1 MGQRRQAREL
11 ALQFLFQHDFHGQ
24 RLDDEA
30 VARDWLVFC
39 RHFQSGIQSADYAR
53 SLAFG
58 ICHHR
63 REIDALLTDHARNWR
78 LERMTLVDRN
88 ILRLAVYELRFG
100 GEVPD
105 RVAINEA
112 LEIARRY
119 GTDDS
124 VPFINGVLDAVRQDA
139 AVPGSPAAT

>member
-11 ALQFLFQHDFHGQ
+11 ALQFLFQHDFLEH
-24 RLDDEA
+24 RLSDEA
-30 VARDWLVFC
+30 VARDWQVFC
-39 RHFQSGIQSADYAR
+39 HHFQPAGQSLEYAR
-53 SLAFG
+53 ALVLG
-58 ICHHR
+58 ICRHGS
-63 REIDALLTDHARNWR
+63 EIDTLLTDHSRNWR

-88 ILRLAVYELRFG
+88 ILRLAIFELCFG

-139 AVPGSPAAT
+139 ASPGSAVVT